1 MRSSPSRGRSRSFR
15 MSETTDDNL
24 AADDVVPDDVIP
36 HRHLPPLRYRELPEP
51 VSWLSMIGP
60 SLILAGLSLG
70 SGEFILW
77 PRIVYLSGFVF
88 IWAAF
93 LGMVT
98 QFFLNLE
105 IARWT
110 LATGESAVTGFCR
123 LSWHWSWVFLL
134 LNIIPWAFP
143 GWSTGAAHIASWL
156 MFGPREVPGPDG
168 AIIHEAWHIAP
179 LSIASL
185 VLVGVVLTSGPV
197 VYNTVETLQAWLVG
211 LIVLLVVV
219 IAAFTVRWDAVA
231 ALIVGALQVGRL
243 PDVQTTGLGMMDLL
257 GALAFAGAGGTMNLG
272 QSHYV
277 REKRYGM
284 GRYIG
289 RITSP
294 LTGKEEPISSTG
306 YHFRHTPENL
316 ARWRGWWRAANIEHA
331 FSFLA
336 TCIVTLSLLALITYS
351 LFYDA
356 EGQLRPEARHIGKNM
371 DFVWAHAELLAQR
384 PFGGVLRTCYLLAGV
399 AILLTTELG
408 VLDVVSRITAEIVKV
423 NFLPQNSRWSTTR
436 LYFVCLWAEI
446 ALGSGILMFVTK
458 EPVLL
463 LRIAAALNGG
473 VMLLYS
479 LVLLYLNNKIL
490 SRSLSSS
497 PVRFV
502 MLVWA
507 CGFFGYFTLQAIQ
520 LTLLPLVLGN

>member
-1 MRSSPSRGRSRSFR
+1 MTNSS
-15 MSETTDDNL
+15 DDQ
-24 AADDVVPDDVIP
+24 VVPDDVIP

-51 VSWLSMIGP
+51 VPWTSMIGP

-88 IWAAF
+88 LWAAF

-98 QFFLNLE
+98 QFFLNME
-105 IARWT
+105 IERWT
-110 LATGESAVTGFCR
+110 LATGESALTGFCR
-123 LSWHWSWVFLL
+123 LSWHWSWIFLL
-134 LNIIPWAFP
+134 LNIVPWAFP

-156 MFGPREVPGPDG
+156 LFGPREVISPEGVVQ
-168 AIIHEAWHIAP
+168 HEAWYIAP

-185 VLVGVVLTSGPV
+185 VLIGIVLTSGPV

-211 LIVLLVVV
+211 LTVLLVTL
-219 IAAFTVRWDAVA
+219 IALCTVRWDALASLARSV
-231 ALIVGALQVGRL
+231 LQVGRL
-243 PDVQTTGLGMMDLL
+243 PDLQATGLSMMDLL

-294 LTGKEEPISSTG
+294 LTGKEEPISTTG
-306 YHFRHTPENL
+306 FHFRHTPENMT
-316 ARWRGWWRAANIEHA
+316 RWRGWWRAANIEHA

-351 LFYDA
+351 LFYD
-356 EGQLRPEARHIGKNM
+356 EQGRLRPEAQSVGKNM
-371 DFVWAHAELLAQR
+371 DFVWAHAELLSQR
-384 PFGGVLRTCYLLAGV
+384 PWGGVLSSSYLLAGI

-408 VLDVVSRITAEIVKV
+408 VLDVASRITAEIIKV
-423 NFLPQNSRWSTTR
+423 NFLPPHSRWSTAR

-446 ALGSGILMFVTK
+446 ALGSVILMFVTK

-497 PVRFV
+497 PIRFV

-507 CGFFGYFTLQAIQ
+507 CSFFGYFTFQAMRHA
-520 LTLLPLVLGN
+520 LATTLNM

>member
-1 MRSSPSRGRSRSFR
+1 MANAS
-15 MSETTDDNL
+15 DDQ
-24 AADDVVPDDVIP
+24 VVPDDVIP

-51 VSWLSMIGP
+51 VPWTSMIGP

-88 IWAAF
+88 LWAAF
-93 LGMVT
+93 LGMIT
-98 QFFLNLE
+98 QFFLNME
-105 IARWT
+105 IERWT
-110 LATGESAVTGFCR
+110 LATGESALTGFCR

-134 LNIIPWAFP
+134 LNIVPWAFP

-156 MFGPREVPGPDG
+156 LFGPREVITTEGVVQ
-168 AIIHEAWHIAP
+168 HEAWYIAP

-185 VLVGVVLTSGPV
+185 VLIGIVLTSGPV

-211 LIVLLVVV
+211 LTVLLVTL
-219 IAAFTVRWDAVA
+219 IALCTVRWDA
-231 ALIVGALQVGRL
+231 LVGLWWGMLHVGRL
-243 PDVQTTGLGMMDLL
+243 PDLQATGLSMMDLL

-306 YHFRHTPENL
+306 FHFRHTPENM
-316 ARWRGWWRAANIEHA
+316 ARWRGWWKAANIEHA

-336 TCIVTLSLLALITYS
+336 TCMVTLSLLALITYS
-351 LFYDA
+351 LFYD
-356 EGQLRPEARHIGKNM
+356 EQGRLRPEAQSVGKNM
-371 DFVWAHAELLAQR
+371 DFVWAHAELLSQR
-384 PFGGVLRTCYLLAGV
+384 PWGSVLSTSYLLAGM

-408 VLDVVSRITAEIVKV
+408 VLDVASRITAEIIKV
-423 NFLPQNSRWSTTR
+423 NFLPPQSRWSTAR

-446 ALGSGILMFVTK
+446 ALGSVILMFVTK

-497 PVRFV
+497 PLRFV

-507 CGFFGYFTLQAIQ
+507 CSFFGYFTFQAVRYA
-520 LTLLPLVLGN
+520 LATLLNL